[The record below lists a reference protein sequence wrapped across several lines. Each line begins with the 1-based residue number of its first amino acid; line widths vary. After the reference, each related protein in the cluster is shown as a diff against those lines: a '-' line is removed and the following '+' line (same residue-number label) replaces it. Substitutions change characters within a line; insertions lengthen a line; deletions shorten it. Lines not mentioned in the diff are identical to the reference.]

1 MNDATEKRSPNAWL
15 RVATP
20 EPGYAD
26 CVVADIGRIVR
37 SQAGRRL
44 LEQIRDSGH
53 DVLIEMPSAPLD
65 PPNAWVQPRDLAGA
79 VNGGGTD
86 CSVFYDPRQWPNAA
100 SAVVKSSDV
109 LLYNLLLHA
118 LAQLRGIATSQPD
131 QDGAAGLMQLG
142 DLQDFRT

>member
-1 MNDATEKRSPNAWL
+1 MNEAMEKRSPNAWL

-26 CVVADIGRIVR
+26 RVVADIGRIVR

-53 DVLIEMPSAPLD
+53 DVLIEMPGALD

-79 VNGGGTD
+79 IDGSGTD

-100 SAVVKSSDV
+100 SAAVKSSDI
-109 LLYNLLLHA
+109 LLYNLLLLA
-118 LAQLRGIATSQPD
+118 LAQLRGNAASQPD
-131 QDGAAGLMQLG
+131 QDGAAGLTQLG
-142 DLQDFRT
+142 ALQDFRT

>member
-37 SQAGRRL
+37 SKAGRGL
-44 LEQIRDSGH
+44 IEQIRDSGH
-53 DVLIEMPSAPLD
+53 DVLIEMPSVPLD

-79 VNGGGTD
+79 MNGVGTD
-86 CSVFYDPRQWPNAA
+86 CRVFYDPRQWPNAA
-100 SAVVKSSDV
+100 SDAVKSSDI
-109 LLYNLLLHA
+109 LLYNLLLRA
-118 LAQLRGIATSQPD
+118 LDQLRGNAISQRD
-131 QDGAAGLMQLG
+131 QDGAAGLTLLG
-142 DLQDFRT
+142 ELQDFRT